1 MGTGRSGLPKG
12 VRNTTNKLYRTW
24 ATQRDSER
32 DLQID
37 IDRWNKAKSQASH
50 DALHRYTGSF
60 YTTSNPILRDSQYS
74 GLSRDEI
81 LNNIEQT
88 QSRTFVEWVK
98 NMDKG
103 IDAYENTHAF
113 IGYRGAGYSL
123 LGGRK
128 SYEEL
133 KAMVGQVVHD
143 TGHMSVSTVKGAE
156 FTRPVLYEVRVPKG
170 KGIGA
175 YVAQLSQHRNE
186 AEFLLNRGIIYK
198 IVKVRRQGSKP
209 IVTLEVY
216 GKY

>member
-1 MGTGRSGLPKG
+1 MGTGRSGLPRG
-12 VRNTTNKLYRTW
+12 VKNTTNKLYTTW

-37 IDRWNKAKSQASH
+37 IDKWNKAKSQASH
-50 DALHRYTGSF
+50 DALYKYTGSF
-60 YTTSNPILRDSQYS
+60 YTTSNPILRDDRYRNMSQ
-74 GLSRDEI
+74 DEV
-81 LNNIEQT
+81 LKDIERT
-88 QSRTFVEWVK
+88 QNRTFVEWVK

-103 IDAYENTHAF
+103 INEYDNTHEF

-128 SYEEL
+128 SYDEI
-133 KAMVGQVVHD
+133 KAMVGQTVHD
-143 TGHMSVSTVKGAE
+143 TGHMSISTVRGAE
-156 FTRPVLYEVRVPKG
+156 FDRPVLYEVQVPKG

-175 YVAQLSQHRNE
+175 YVGQLSQHRNE

-198 IVKVRRQGSKP
+198 IVKVRRQGTKP
-209 IVTLEVY
+209 VVTLKVY